1 MDYLYLEGL
10 FVGSLNDLEMDDF
23 ERLVKDG
30 KAYRSYEGV
39 GGFLGLAKVRLV
51 RSLAAGG
58 PLTKEK

>member
-51 RSLAAGG
+51 RSFAA
-58 PLTKEK
+58 PSRIKEE